1 MEDYKII
8 HDLMENMTWWTAE
21 NEFNKHHKHEL
32 FENMKCDYIYTLQV
46 TGVIFTTNGIIKRIR
61 SF

>member
-32 FENMKCDYIYTLQV
+32 CDYIYTLQV
-46 TGVIFTTNGIIKRIR
+46 TGVIFTTNGIIKHIG
-61 SF
+61 